1 MLFRNFRKKNQIKK
15 YQLQGLK
22 MIYEGLKVQQEMYEH
37 RQTKSI
43 NNPEI
48 NNSIA
53 QAEIKGAYHAV
64 TYWLNECEKAINGNL
79 HY

>member
-1 MLFRNFRKKNQIKK
+1 MLFKNFRKKNQIKN

-22 MIYEGLKVQQEMYEH
+22 MIYEGLKVQQDIYEH
-37 RQTKSI
+37 RLTT
-43 NNPEI
+43 NPEI
-48 NNSIA
+48 NNSIV
-53 QAEIKGAYHAV
+53 QAEFKGAYHAV